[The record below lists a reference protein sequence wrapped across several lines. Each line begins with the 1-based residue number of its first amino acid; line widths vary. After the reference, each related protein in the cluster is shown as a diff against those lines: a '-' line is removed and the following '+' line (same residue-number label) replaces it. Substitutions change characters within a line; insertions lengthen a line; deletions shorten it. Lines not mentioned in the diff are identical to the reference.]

1 MGETHNAAE
10 ATPETSP
17 RSTPGATSTKN
28 RRNSGLGRIIIAVYG
43 IFALAATARAGF
55 QLLTDFSTAPEP
67 YLLSAFAAVVY
78 IVATIALAIPG
89 ARAWWTALVA
99 VLIELVGVIAIGAY
113 SFAAPEHF
121 PEATV
126 WSHFG
131 EGYGYVPVVLPVIG
145 LIWLLTHRPGAE
157 AVDDATAASART

>member
-1 MGETHNAAE
+1 M
-10 ATPETSP
+10 TS
-17 RSTPGATSTKN
+17 STTSKS

-55 QLLTDFSTAPEP
+55 QLLTDFSAAPEP

-113 SFAAPEHF
+113 SFVAPEHF

-145 LIWLLTHRPGAE
+145 LIWLLTHRPGADL
-157 AVDDATAASART
+157 VDDASAAGTRS

>member
-1 MGETHNAAE
+1 MGERHDSTAGEQREGTA
-10 ATPETSP
+10 P
-17 RSTPGATSTKN
+17 RG
-28 RRNSGLGRIIIAVYG
+28 RRNAGLGRIIIAVYG

-55 QLLTDFSTAPEP
+55 QLITDFSTAPEP

-78 IVATIALAIPG
+78 IVATIALAVPG

-99 VLIELVGVIAIGAY
+99 VVIELVGVIAIGAY

-131 EGYGYVPVVLPVIG
+131 EGYGYVPLILPIIG
-145 LIWLLTHRPGAE
+145 LIWLLTHRPSTE
-157 AVDDATAASART
+157 RIHHDTTVAARA

>member
-1 MGETHNAAE
+1 M
-10 ATPETSP
+10 
-17 RSTPGATSTKN
+17 
-28 RRNSGLGRIIIAVYG
+28 IIAVYG
-43 IFALAATARAGF
+43 IFALSASVRAGY
-55 QLLTDFSTAPEP
+55 QLVSDFAAAPEP

-89 ARAWWTALVA
+89 ARAWWTAFVA

-121 PEATV
+121 QESTV

-131 EGYGYVPVVLPVIG
+131 EGYGYVPLALPLVG
-145 LIWLLTHRPGAE
+145 LVWLLTHRPRTEPVSGDA
-157 AVDDATAASART
+157 DDTVVTAGS